1 LISCKKSLP
10 YWALKRELGIFLW
23 LIDYE
28 KGSYENSAKLLAL
41 LCPALPGHAPP
52 RLALPSRANPCLDD
66 NISIDYEMP
75 QKIKAL

>member
-41 LCPALPGHAPP
+41 LCPALPSQAQPCHAK
-52 RLALPSRANPCLDD
+52 PSQASP
-66 NISIDYEMP
+66 
-75 QKIKAL
+75 